1 LTLLDIIENSLLL
14 LWRHLNAFLK
24 SQTITSSNKGNENRF
39 SVALNQKESKLL
51 IQQISDLTRLS
62 KINMESIK
70 SDFIDFMIKK
80 IKEFKK

>member
-1 LTLLDIIENSLLL
+1 
-14 LWRHLNAFLK
+14 
-24 SQTITSSNKGNENRF
+24 
-39 SVALNQKESKLL
+39 LNQKESKLL

-80 IKEFKK
+80 IKEFQK

>member
-24 SQTITSSNKGNENRF
+24 SQTITSSNKGNENGF
-39 SVALNQKESKLL
+39 SVVLNQKESKLL

-80 IKEFKK
+80 IKEFQK